1 MNNEKEKIV
10 ENAETNAYI
19 KQLKAI
25 KQENASLRKELSRK
39 IQEQVENEEE
49 KERLRVLNEGN
60 VNVHFDGDL
69 LAQNIPYRII
79 AVLKYLPEYEG
90 SEDAEETLKRFEQ
103 HMLAFS
109 YSRGSIQILI
119 SNIKRLAEKEKEKGA
134 ENGQKE

>member
-79 AVLKYLPEYEG
+79 AVLKYLPERQCRR
-90 SEDAEETLKRFEQ
+90 KQ
-103 HMLAFS
+103 
-109 YSRGSIQILI
+109 
-119 SNIKRLAEKEKEKGA
+119 
-134 ENGQKE
+134 